1 MRGVSPHMSLWSLR
15 AIPQAWRWRRD
26 MVPAPCDSSNR
37 RCRPTPLISPFPAA
51 VFAILVAFS
60 ACWAPGPA
68 VAQRVESPEV
78 TAPDLAAM
86 VQSVVSVKAIVPS
99 NARTAESLGT
109 ERSGSGVVID
119 SSGLI
124 VTIGYLVMEASSVE
138 VRTPDGKTYPA
149 EIVAYDQASGFG
161 LLRGGYGF
169 KGRPMRLGRSAEV
182 KVGDPLLA
190 LSGGGPEGVRA
201 TQLVSRREFAGY
213 WEYLLDEALFT
224 SPPVMEFGGA
234 ALVSPKGELIGV
246 GSLFV
251 HDAAPPLS
259 MPGNMFI
266 PVDVL
271 RPILGDLIALGR
283 TASPPRPWLG
293 LTTHEEGDSLIIRQ
307 VTPGSPAA
315 NAGLRTNDAIVGVAG
330 QPVAR
335 LADLYRK
342 IWALGDA
349 GTRVPLDIRRGNQVE
364 TVPVMSMDRYR
375 HLRLNP
381 TF

>member
-1 MRGVSPHMSLWSLR
+1 MVSALGVP
-15 AIPQAWRWRRD
+15 
-26 MVPAPCDSSNR
+26 VTR
-37 RCRPTPLISPFPAA
+37 RCLTVLLFSLLPVLGPVMSVASLMPRPALAREF
-51 VFAILVAFS
+51 
-60 ACWAPGPA
+60 
-68 VAQRVESPEV
+68 ESP
-78 TAPDLAAM
+78 DIAAM
-86 VQSVVSVKAIVPS
+86 VQSIVGVKAIVPS

-109 ERSGSGVVID
+109 ERMGNGIVID

-138 VRTPDGKTYPA
+138 VRTADGKVYPA
-149 EIVAYDQASGFG
+149 DIVAYDQASGFG
-161 LLRGGYGF
+161 LLRGQYGF
-169 KGRPMRLGRSAEV
+169 KAKPMRLGRSAEV

-190 LSGGGPEGVRA
+190 LSHGGPEGARA
-201 TQLVSRREFAGY
+201 TLLVSKREFAGY

-224 SPPVMEFGGA
+224 SPPVMDFGGA
-234 ALVSPKGELIGV
+234 ALVSAKGELIGV

-251 HDAAPPLS
+251 HDAAPPLES
-259 MPGNMFI
+259 PGNMFV

-283 TASPPRPWLG
+283 TSTPPRPWLG
-293 LTTHEEGDSLIIRQ
+293 LTTHEEGDRLVIRQ

-315 NAGLRTNDAIVGVAG
+315 NAGLKTNDAIVGVAG
-330 QPVAR
+330 QPVSG

-349 GTRVPLDIRRGNQVE
+349 GVRVPLDIRRGDQVE
-364 TVPVMSMDRYR
+364 SVPVISMDRYR

>member
-1 MRGVSPHMSLWSLR
+1 
-15 AIPQAWRWRRD
+15 
-26 MVPAPCDSSNR
+26 MVPAPGVSSNR
-37 RCRPTPLISPFPAA
+37 RCRPAPRVFPLLVFVLAA
-51 VFAILVAFS
+51 IA
-60 ACWAPGPA
+60 ACWTPAPA
-68 VAQRVESPEV
+68 TAQRVES
-78 TAPDLAAM
+78 PDLAAM
-86 VQSVVSVKAIVPS
+86 VQSVVGVRAMVPS
-99 NARTAESLGT
+99 NARSAESLGT

-119 SSGLI
+119 STGLI

-138 VRTPDGKTYPA
+138 VRNADGKTYPA

-169 KGRPMRLGRSAEV
+169 KAKPMRLGRSADV
-182 KVGDPLLA
+182 KVGDPMLA
-190 LSGGGPEGVRA
+190 LIHGGAEGVRA

-213 WEYLLDEALFT
+213 WEYLLDDALFT

-283 TASPPRPWLG
+283 NATPPRPWLG
-293 LTTHEEGDSLIIRQ
+293 LTTNEEGDRLVIRK
-307 VTPGSPAA
+307 VTPGSPAET
-315 NAGLRTNDAIVGVAG
+315 AGLRSNDAIVGVGG
-330 QPVAR
+330 QPVSR

-342 IWALGDA
+342 IWALGEA
-349 GTRVPLDIRRGNQVE
+349 GIRVPLDIRRGDRVE
-364 TVPVMSMDRYR
+364 TITVMSMDRYR

>member
-1 MRGVSPHMSLWSLR
+1 MVSALG
-15 AIPQAWRWRRD
+15 
-26 MVPAPCDSSNR
+26 VPANR
-37 RCRPTPLISPFPAA
+37 RFPSAPLFSLLPVLAA
-51 VFAILVAFS
+51 LIFAILIFATLWVPRS
-60 ACWAPGPA
+60 ALA
-68 VAQRVESPEV
+68 REIES
-78 TAPDLAAM
+78 PDLAAM
-86 VQSVVSVKAIVPS
+86 VQSIVGVKAVVPS

-109 ERSGSGVVID
+109 ERMGSGIVID
-119 SSGLI
+119 SGGLI

-138 VRTPDGKTYPA
+138 VRTADGKVHPA
-149 EIVAYDQASGFG
+149 DIVAYDQVSGFG
-161 LLRGGYGF
+161 LLRGQYGF
-169 KGRPMRLGRSAEV
+169 KAKPMRLGRSAAV

-190 LSGGGPEGVRA
+190 LSHGEAEGVRA
-201 TQLVSRREFAGY
+201 TQLVSKREFAGY

-224 SPPVMEFGGA
+224 APPIMDFGGA
-234 ALVSPKGELIGV
+234 ALVSPLGELIGV

-251 HDAAPPLS
+251 HDAAPPLAA
-259 MPGNMFI
+259 PGNMFI

-283 TASPPRPWLG
+283 ISMPPRPWLG
-293 LTTHEEGDSLIIRQ
+293 LTTHEEGHRLIIRQ
-307 VTPGSPAA
+307 VTPGGPAA

-330 QPVAR
+330 QPVTR

-349 GTRVPLDIRRGNQVE
+349 GVRVPLDIRRGDQVE

>member
-1 MRGVSPHMSLWSLR
+1 MVSALGVPVTRRCLTVLLFSLLPVLGPVMSVASLMPRPALAREFESPH
-15 AIPQAWRWRRD
+15 I
-26 MVPAPCDSSNR
+26 
-37 RCRPTPLISPFPAA
+37 
-51 VFAILVAFS
+51 
-60 ACWAPGPA
+60 
-68 VAQRVESPEV
+68 
-78 TAPDLAAM
+78 AAM
-86 VQSVVSVKAIVPS
+86 VQSIVGIKAIVPS

-109 ERSGSGVVID
+109 ERMGNGIVID

-138 VRTPDGKTYPA
+138 VRTADGKVYPA
-149 EIVAYDQASGFG
+149 DIVAYDQASGFG
-161 LLRGGYGF
+161 LLRGQYGF
-169 KGRPMRLGRSAEV
+169 KAKPMRLGRSAEV

-190 LSGGGPEGVRA
+190 LSHGGPEGARA
-201 TQLVSRREFAGY
+201 TLLVSKREFAGY

-224 SPPVMEFGGA
+224 SPPVMDFGGA
-234 ALVSPKGELIGV
+234 ALVSAKGELIGV

-251 HDAAPPLS
+251 HDAAPPLES
-259 MPGNMFI
+259 PGNMFV

-283 TASPPRPWLG
+283 TSTPPRPWLG
-293 LTTHEEGDSLIIRQ
+293 LTTHEEGDRLVIRQ

-315 NAGLRTNDAIVGVAG
+315 NAGLKTNDAIVGVAG
-330 QPVAR
+330 QPVSG

-349 GTRVPLDIRRGNQVE
+349 GVRVPLDIRRGDQVE
-364 TVPVMSMDRYR
+364 SVPVISMDRYR

>member
-1 MRGVSPHMSLWSLR
+1 MVSALGVAANRRLRIALLLSLLPILFAMISGVSWMPR
-15 AIPQAWRWRRD
+15 AA
-26 MVPAPCDSSNR
+26 
-37 RCRPTPLISPFPAA
+37 
-51 VFAILVAFS
+51 S
-60 ACWAPGPA
+60 AQEAD
-68 VAQRVESPEV
+68 
-78 TAPDLAAM
+78 APDIAGM
-86 VQSVVSVKAIVPS
+86 VQSIVGVKAIVPS

-109 ERSGSGVVID
+109 ERVGSGIVID

-138 VRTPDGKTYPA
+138 VRTADGKVHPA
-149 EIVAYDQASGFG
+149 DIVAYDQASGFG
-161 LLRGGYGF
+161 LLRGRYGF
-169 KGRPMRLGRSAEV
+169 KAKPMRLGRSAEV
-182 KVGDPLLA
+182 KIGDPLLA
-190 LSGGGPEGVRA
+190 LSHGGAEGGESQGVHA
-201 TQLVSRREFAGY
+201 TLLVSKREFAGY

-224 SPPVMEFGGA
+224 SPPIMEFGGA

-259 MPGNMFI
+259 APGNMFI
-266 PVDVL
+266 PVDIL
-271 RPILGDLIALGR
+271 RPILGDLLALGR
-283 TASPPRPWLG
+283 TSAPSRPWLG
-293 LTTHEEGDSLIIRQ
+293 LTTYEEGGALVIRQ
-307 VTPGSPAA
+307 VTPGGPAA
-315 NAGLRTNDAIVGVAG
+315 SAGLRANDAIVGVAG
-330 QPVAR
+330 QPVTR

-349 GTRVPLDIRRGNQVE
+349 GVRVPLDIRRGDQIE